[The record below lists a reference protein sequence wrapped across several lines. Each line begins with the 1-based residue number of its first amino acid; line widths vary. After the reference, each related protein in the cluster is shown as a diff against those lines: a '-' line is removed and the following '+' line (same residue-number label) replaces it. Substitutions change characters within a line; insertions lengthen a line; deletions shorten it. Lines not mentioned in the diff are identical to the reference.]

1 MSLAYLHGVTFALET
16 SKGLQRR
23 EEILA
28 AARKRLIEEG
38 YNHFVLREIAAQCGM
53 TIGNLQYYF
62 RTRELLLEA
71 VTRTA
76 LFDDLKTIDAISQSA
91 PQGKAQLRELASA
104 ILRKWLGENDKIY
117 AVASFLSRSE
127 PAFRSLLSELY
138 RQFFDHLIVV
148 LKKLR
153 PRLHRQTLLDKA
165 RLITAVLDGA
175 VIQIRNGAVPTTSG
189 ARARFVENVC
199 AQVVAIGSE

>member
-1 MSLAYLHGVTFALET
+1 VTFALET

-23 EEILA
+23 EKILA
-28 AARKRLIEEG
+28 AARKQLIEKG

-62 RTRELLLEA
+62 HTRERLLEE

-76 LFDDLKTIDAISQSA
+76 LFDDLKVIDAISQSA
-91 PQGKAQLRELASA
+91 PRGKAQLRELASA

-117 AVASFLSRSE
+117 AAASFLSRSE

-138 RQFFDHLIVV
+138 GQFFDHLIVV

-153 PRLHRQTLLDKA
+153 PGLHRQTLLDKA

-175 VIQIRNGAVPTTSG
+175 VIQLRTGAVPTTSG

-199 AQVVAIGSE
+199 TQVVAIGSE

>member
-1 MSLAYLHGVTFALET
+1 M
-16 SKGLQRR
+16 
-23 EEILA
+23 
-28 AARKRLIEEG
+28 ARKRLIEEG
-38 YNHFVLREIAAQCGM
+38 YNHFVLREIAAHCGM

-71 VTRTA
+71 VIRTA
-76 LFDDLKTIDAISQSA
+76 LFDDLKTLDAISQSI
-91 PQGKAQLRELASA
+91 PRGKAQLRELASA

-148 LKKLR
+148 LKNLR

-175 VIQIRNGAVPTTSG
+175 VIQLRAGAVPTSSG
-189 ARARFVENVC
+189 TRARFVENVC
-199 AQVVAIGSE
+199 TQVVAIGSE

>member
-1 MSLAYLHGVTFALET
+1 MAYLHSVTASLEI
-16 SKGLQRR
+16 SKGSQRR

-28 AARKRLIEEG
+28 VARKRLIEEG

-62 RTRELLLEA
+62 RTRERLLEE

-76 LFDDLKTIDAISQSA
+76 LFDDLKTLEEASQSV
-91 PQGKAQLRELASA
+91 PQGKAQLRELASV
-104 ILRKWLGENDKIY
+104 ILRKWLGEHDKIY
-117 AVASFLSRSE
+117 AAASFLSRSE

-138 RQFFDHLIVV
+138 RQFFDQLIVV
-148 LKKLR
+148 LRKLR

-175 VIQIRNGAVPTTSG
+175 VIQLRTGAVPTTSG

>member
-1 MSLAYLHGVTFALET
+1 MPYFCAVTIALKT

-23 EEILA
+23 EQILA
-28 AARKRLIEEG
+28 VARNLLIEEG
-38 YNHFVLREIAAQCGM
+38 YDRFVLRDIAAQCGM

-76 LFDDLKTIDAISQSA
+76 LFDDLKTLDAISQSA

-138 RQFFDHLIVV
+138 SQFFDRLIVV
-148 LKKLR
+148 LRELR

-189 ARARFVENVC
+189 TRARFVENVC

>member
-1 MSLAYLHGVTFALET
+1 MTFALET
-16 SKGLQRR
+16 SKGLQQR

-28 AARKRLIEEG
+28 VARKRLVEEG

-71 VTRTA
+71 VTRAA
-76 LFDDLKTIDAISQSA
+76 LFDDLKTLDAISQSA
-91 PQGKAQLRELASA
+91 PRGKAQLRELASA

-138 RQFFDHLIVV
+138 GQFFDHLIVV
-148 LKKLR
+148 LKINPSAETESANEAVSSGYHAGAFGRGTIQLR
-153 PRLHRQTLLDKA
+153 LLQQD
-165 RLITAVLDGA
+165 
-175 VIQIRNGAVPTTSG
+175 
-189 ARARFVENVC
+189 E
-199 AQVVAIGSE
+199 E

>member
-1 MSLAYLHGVTFALET
+1 MTFALET

-23 EEILA
+23 EEILT

-53 TIGNLQYYF
+53 SIGNLQYYF
-62 RTRELLLEA
+62 RTRERLLEE

-76 LFDDLKTIDAISQSA
+76 LFDDLKTLNAISQSA
-91 PQGKAQLRELASA
+91 PRGKAQLRELASA
-104 ILRKWLGENDKIY
+104 ILRKWLGENGKIY
-117 AVASFLSRSE
+117 AVASFLSHSE

-148 LKKLR
+148 LKNLR

-175 VIQIRNGAVPTTSG
+175 VIQLRNGTVSTTSG

>member
-1 MSLAYLHGVTFALET
+1 M
-16 SKGLQRR
+16 
-23 EEILA
+23 
-28 AARKRLIEEG
+28 ARKRLIEEG

-76 LFDDLKTIDAISQSA
+76 LFDDLKTLDAISQSA

-138 RQFFDHLIVV
+138 GQFFDHLIVV

-175 VIQIRNGAVPTTSG
+175 VIQLRNGAVPTTSG

>member
-1 MSLAYLHGVTFALET
+1 MAYLHSVTASLEI
-16 SKGLQRR
+16 SKGSQRR

-28 AARKRLIEEG
+28 VARKRLIEEG

-62 RTRELLLEA
+62 RTRERLLEE

-76 LFDDLKTIDAISQSA
+76 LFDDLKTLEEASQSV
-91 PQGKAQLRELASA
+91 PQGKAQLREL
-104 ILRKWLGENDKIY
+104 G
-117 AVASFLSRSE
+117 
-127 PAFRSLLSELY
+127 SLLSELY
-138 RQFFDHLIVV
+138 RQFFDQLIVV
-148 LKKLR
+148 LRKLR

-175 VIQIRNGAVPTTSG
+175 VIQLRTGAVPTTSG

>member
-1 MSLAYLHGVTFALET
+1 MTFALET
-16 SKGLQRR
+16 GKGLQRR

-76 LFDDLKTIDAISQSA
+76 LFDDLKTLDAISQSA
-91 PQGKAQLRELASA
+91 PQGKAQLRELSSA
-104 ILRKWLGENDKIY
+104 ILRKWLGENGKIY
-117 AVASFLSRSE
+117 AAASFLSHSE

-138 RQFFDHLIVV
+138 GQFFDHLIVV

-175 VIQIRNGAVPTTSG
+175 VIQLRTGAVPTTSG
-189 ARARFVENVC
+189 ARERFVENVC

>member
-1 MSLAYLHGVTFALET
+1 MTFALET

-71 VTRTA
+71 VIRTA

-104 ILRKWLGENDKIY
+104 ILRKWLGEHDKIY
-117 AVASFLSRSE
+117 AAASFLSRSE

-138 RQFFDHLIVV
+138 SQFFDHLIVV

-175 VIQIRNGAVPTTSG
+175 VIQLRNEAVPTTSG

>member
-1 MSLAYLHGVTFALET
+1 MTFALET

-53 TIGNLQYYF
+53 SIGNLQYYF
-62 RTRELLLEA
+62 RTRERLLEA
-71 VTRTA
+71 ITRTA
-76 LFDDLKTIDAISQSA
+76 VFDDLKTLDAISQSA
-91 PQGKAQLRELASA
+91 PRGKAQLRELASA
-104 ILRKWLGENDKIY
+104 ILRKWLGENGKIY
-117 AVASFLSRSE
+117 AVASFLSHSE

-148 LKKLR
+148 LKNLR

-175 VIQIRNGAVPTTSG
+175 VIQLRNGTVSTTSG

>member
-1 MSLAYLHGVTFALET
+1 MTFALET

-53 TIGNLQYYF
+53 SIGNLQYYF
-62 RTRELLLEA
+62 RTRERLLEE

-76 LFDDLKTIDAISQSA
+76 LFDDLKTLDAISQSA
-91 PQGKAQLRELASA
+91 PRGKAQLRELASA
-104 ILRKWLGENDKIY
+104 ILRKWLGENGKIY
-117 AVASFLSRSE
+117 AVASFLSHSE

-148 LKKLR
+148 LKNLR

-175 VIQIRNGAVPTTSG
+175 VIQLRNGTVSTTSG